1 MSTQV
6 NLLSMPVILSV
17 CHLPEHFGR
26 KKMHVLGKHTFLPEG
41 GGFLCALGKV
51 PTVPPPPQLI
61 WVTLLKAF
69 TINPAFIMTPRISL
83 AHTAAYVCFYVGVAL
98 MMCGAEANSL
108 CSPPRNQPIKASG
121 GGPTATLHQFL

>member
-1 MSTQV
+1 MRTRQSADSSTTSSI
-6 NLLSMPVILSV
+6 NLGDAIKSFYHKTGLYYDAT
-17 CHLPEHFGR
+17 HL
-26 KKMHVLGKHTFLPEG
+26 
-41 GGFLCALGKV
+41 
-51 PTVPPPPQLI
+51 
-61 WVTLLKAF
+61 
-69 TINPAFIMTPRISL
+69 SL